1 MDYLRVVVEV
11 NIDDGGGYTNYSRK
25 QSTWFTIDMDKVSR
39 ECSLE
44 IDKDMKMDMHEK
56 NQESLNVDISDNVEV
71 NSVMCELEDEAEEGD
86 F

>member
-1 MDYLRVVVEV
+1 M
-11 NIDDGGGYTNYSRK
+11 
-25 QSTWFTIDMDKVSR
+25 
-39 ECSLE
+39 E